1 MTIPI
6 IVLLVTQLLVPVLL
20 ILWLWRTNFSSKV
33 TWLVSML
40 GSGTF
45 IGFYLLIGRWDWIGY
60 PLRVLLPVAF
70 LIAAFVSLRR
80 LLAKNAS
87 WWRRPSS
94 FGGWSNL
101 VFSALLIV
109 LFGLSTVQAV
119 QGLSPGARAIELSF
133 PLKGGVSYVAQGGDS
148 VALNY
153 HNVEPSQRYAVDVVQ
168 LTPLGTR
175 AWGLY
180 PGEPGRYAIFEE
192 TVVSPCSG
200 EVLTAEDSRK
210 DYRPPNSDPENP
222 PGNHVVVRCEASE
235 AGGEPAVDVV
245 LAHLQEGSLVVEE
258 EDEIEEGQRLG
269 LVGNSGNTTEPHLH
283 IHAVR
288 TGSGNILD
296 GEGVPIRF
304 DGRFLVR
311 NSLVL

>member
-6 IVLLVTQLLVPVLL
+6 VTLLITQLLVPALL
-20 ILWLWRTNFSSKV
+20 ILWLWKTDFSSKIA
-33 TWLVSML
+33 WLISTL
-40 GSGTF
+40 GFGAF
-45 IGFYLLIGRWDWIGY
+45 VGFYLLTGRWDWIGY
-60 PLRVLLPVAF
+60 PLRVLLPAALLVA
-70 LIAAFVSLRR
+70 AYVSLCR
-80 LLAKNAS
+80 LRTKDAA

-101 VFSALLIV
+101 VASALLVV

-119 QGLSPGARAIELSF
+119 QGLSPGRARAVELSF
-133 PLKGGVSYVAQGGDS
+133 PLEGGVSYVAHGGDT

-153 HNVEPSQRYAVDVVQ
+153 HNVEPPQSYAVDVVQ

-180 PGEPGRYAIFEE
+180 PAELDRYAIFGE

-200 EVLTAEDSRK
+200 EVLTAEDSRE
-210 DYRPPNSDPENP
+210 DHRPPGSDPDNP
-222 PGNHVVVRCEASE
+222 PGNHVVVRCETVEGA
-235 AGGEPAVDVV
+235 PAADVV
-245 LAHLQEGSLVVEE
+245 LAHLQQGSVVVEE
-258 EDEIEEGQRLG
+258 ADEVEEGQPLG
-269 LVGNSGNTTEPHLH
+269 SIGNSGNTTEPHLH

-288 TGSGNILD
+288 TGSGSILD

-304 DGRFLVR
+304 DGRFVVR
-311 NSLVL
+311 NSLVF